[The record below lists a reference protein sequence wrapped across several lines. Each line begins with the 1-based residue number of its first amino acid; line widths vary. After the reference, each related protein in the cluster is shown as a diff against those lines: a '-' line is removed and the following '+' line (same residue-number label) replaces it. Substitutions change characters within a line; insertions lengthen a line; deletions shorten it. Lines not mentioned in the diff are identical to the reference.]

1 MPWCDLIKWEQHVL
15 LVCWDPQD
23 HPQAQWF
30 AGRAH
35 RTQYLPHLT
44 VYYNEMIQMKI
55 SKGKRHKARSPGETR
70 HNLVG
75 GHPQW
80 SYREA
85 LNSPRRKYDWT
96 RAGEWPAREAH
107 LNLGAQGFY
116 LGAIPM
122 GMRPM
127 PRGSEGK
134 QENTRLSTPLQ
145 AQATWKSGWGSVS
158 VVCAFMHMLDVND
171 KN

>member
-1 MPWCDLIKWEQHVL
+1 MISLSESSTFCWCVGTPKITLRPSGL
-15 LVCWDPQD
+15 LKGLTDSVP
-23 HPQAQWF
+23 A
-30 AGRAH
+30 
-35 RTQYLPHLT
+35 TLT
-44 VYYNEMIQMKI
+44 VYYNEMIQMKV

-70 HNLVG
+70 HNLAG

-85 LNSPRRKYDWT
+85 LNSPRRIYDWP

-122 GMRPM
+122 DMRPM
-127 PRGSEGK
+127 PRDSEGK
-134 QENTRLSTPLQ
+134 WENT
-145 AQATWKSGWGSVS
+145 
-158 VVCAFMHMLDVND
+158 
-171 KN
+171 